1 MAVNVEVL
9 TMRAGRRHR
18 QIVGELKIAGCA
30 TISAFGSRDRI
41 ESEKAVLR
49 VIGSNLNVIVGLSQ
63 GSRWRLRDAVE
74 AVMTSENNGIW
85 TALRCASRVSEK
97 RKSTL
102 STPGRCAS

>member
-1 MAVNVEVL
+1 M
-9 TMRAGRRHR
+9 
-18 QIVGELKIAGCA
+18 AGCA
-30 TISAFGSRDRI
+30 AVTAFVSPGHF

-49 VIGSNLNVIVGLSQ
+49 VIGSNLNVIVDLSQ

-97 RKSTL
+97 KESAPSTL
-102 STPGRCAS
+102 AAVTRYCIKRRPVRARQWSQ